1 MAVWRILATVLI
13 TIIYAMYNI
22 LQVFIALVFM
32 GVKPVEII
40 GIVVGVTL
48 ISLMILDKIIWYTV
62 LKKLENKTL
71 TVTSL
76 ISYVSAVLGVIY
88 IAIV

>member
-1 MAVWRILATVLI
+1 MVIWRVLATVLI
-13 TIIYAMYNI
+13 TITYAMYNI
-22 LQVFIALVFM
+22 LQIFIALVFM
-32 GVKPVEII
+32 GVKPVEVI

>member
-1 MAVWRILATVLI
+1 MAIWRVLATVLLTI
-13 TIIYAMYNI
+13 TYAMYNL

-32 GVKPVEII
+32 GVKPVEVI
-40 GIVVGVTL
+40 GVAVGVTL
-48 ISLMILDKIIWYTV
+48 ISLMLLDKIIWYTV
-62 LKKLENKTL
+62 LKKLENKSL
-71 TVTSL
+71 TITSL

>member
-13 TIIYAMYNI
+13 TITYAMYNI

-32 GVKPVEII
+32 GVKPVEVI
-40 GIVVGVTL
+40 GIVAGVTL

>member
-1 MAVWRILATVLI
+1 MVIWRVLATVLI
-13 TIIYAMYNI
+13 TITYAMYNI
-22 LQVFIALVFM
+22 LQIFIALVFM
-32 GVKPVEII
+32 GVKPVEVI
-40 GIVVGVTL
+40 GIAVGVTL

-62 LKKLENKTL
+62 LKKLENKSL
-71 TVTSL
+71 TITSL